1 MKNNKLQTITN
12 LFKGNTIRSIWDAN
26 KEDYYF
32 SVVDVIIALTKSPR
46 ARKYWNDLKLKLMQE
61 GSKLSE
67 KIGQLKMKA
76 KDGKYYLTDVLDTE
90 GIFRLIESVPSPKAE
105 PFKLWLAKLGKQEI
119 DNVFDPSIGIDKMI
133 DYYQKKGYT
142 LERIEARI
150 KRNSNY

>member
-1 MKNNKLQTITN
+1 MKDNKLQTITN
-12 LFKGNTIRSIWDAN
+12 LFEDNEIRSIWDAN

-32 SVVDVIIALTKSPR
+32 SVVDVIKALTKSPR

-90 GIFRLIESVPSPKAE
+90 GIFRFIKSVPSHKAE
-105 PFKLWLAKLGKQEI
+105 
-119 DNVFDPSIGIDKMI
+119 VFCTK
-133 DYYQKKGYT
+133 
-142 LERIEARI
+142 
-150 KRNSNY
+150 